1 MPWSTPYPILVWA
14 VVALGTAVFLW
25 FLPLKNKLA
34 IFLSLLAYA
43 ALNLFFFMTV
53 NWLAVNFY
61 LRFLPIFFWFVIFLR
76 LRGGLK
82 GRPFFPG
89 KSLAGWA
96 YVVIGLLILA
106 ASGYLDYRVLGSY
119 INEGDHMLMLLPL
132 RSGAYVVVNGGN
144 GLEGWG
150 MNNYIHDWLGTET
163 EGDLSKTFALDIVEM
178 TARGFMGK
186 GVPPKSHLDYEGF
199 GDVIYSPCMGV
210 VVYVEDGHP
219 DLDVGDQPE
228 TDLGNYVVIQCD
240 RFYATLAG
248 FQKNTIDVEPGEEVS
263 FFRWL
268 GRMGSSGYPPIPHLH
283 LYATIGGVTG
293 DAAPIYFE
301 GLSVVDRFVV
311 RNKVFIR

>member
-1 MPWSTPYPILVWA
+1 MPWLTPYPVLVWA

-25 FLPLKNKLA
+25 FLPPKNKLA
-34 IFLSLLAYA
+34 IYLSLVAYA
-43 ALNLFFFMTV
+43 ALNLFFFLTV
-53 NWLAVNFY
+53 NWLAVYYY
-61 LRFLPIFFWFVIFLR
+61 LRFVPVLFLIVFFFR
-76 LRGGLK
+76 LRGELK
-82 GRPFFPG
+82 GRPFLPRR
-89 KSLAGWA
+89 SLVDWV
-96 YVVIGLLILA
+96 YVVAGLAILA
-106 ASGYLDYRVLGSY
+106 ASGYLDYRVLRSY
-119 INEGDHMLMLLPL
+119 INEGDHVLMLLPL

-150 MNNYIHDWLGTET
+150 MNNYIHDWLGSET
-163 EGDLSKTFALDIVEM
+163 EGDLSKAFALDIVEM
-178 TARGFMGK
+178 TVRGFMGK

-199 GDVIYSPCMGV
+199 GDVLYSPCMGV
-210 VVYVEDGHP
+210 VLYVEDGYP

-228 TDLGNYVVIQCD
+228 TDLGNHVVIQCD
-240 RFYATLAG
+240 RFYITLAG
-248 FQKNTIDVEPGEEVS
+248 FQKNTIDVEPGENIS

-293 DAAPIYFE
+293 EAVPIYFE